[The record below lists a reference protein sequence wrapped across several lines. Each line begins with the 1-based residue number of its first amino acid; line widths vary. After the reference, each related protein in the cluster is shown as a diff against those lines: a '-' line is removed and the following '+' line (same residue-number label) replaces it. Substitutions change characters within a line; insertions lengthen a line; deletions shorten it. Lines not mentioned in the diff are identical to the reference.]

1 MSNLK
6 SFDDGLD
13 TAVFTTTF
21 VMLDKR
27 EIVYV
32 THDSE
37 DGAWQF
43 FSDDNLEN
51 VEDYAMVVG
60 LRELIKMDETIL
72 NIADLPLGYFA
83 TRKSINDTWTIGKQL
98 SE

>member
-6 SFDDGLD
+6 SFEDGLD

-27 EIVYV
+27 EIVFV
-32 THDSE
+32 SHDVE

-43 FSDDNLEN
+43 FTDDNFEN
-51 VEDYAMVVG
+51 VEDYAMIVG
-60 LRELIKMDETIL
+60 LKELIEMDETIL
-72 NIADLPLGYFA
+72 NIADLPKGYYA
-83 TRKSINDTWTIGKQL
+83 TRESVNDKWKIAKQL
-98 SE
+98 SV